1 MVKYILGIQSYAN
14 HDSGACIL
22 KFGKNIK
29 PEIIAISEE
38 RLLRKKYPYTFPLL
52 SIIYCMKHFKIK
64 NFRRINLIVS
74 DWIRVK
80 RWLRSG
86 PTYNYQEFDYIKE
99 KLNFDKKKLSN
110 RSSLSSCSI
119 CILF

>member
-29 PEIIAISEE
+29 PEVIAISEE

-52 SIIYCMKHFKIK
+52 SIC
-64 NFRRINLIVS
+64 IV
-74 DWIRVK
+74 
-80 RWLRSG
+80 
-86 PTYNYQEFDYIKE
+86 
-99 KLNFDKKKLSN
+99 
-110 RSSLSSCSI
+110 
-119 CILF
+119 